1 MFRECSLL
9 PAAFGAL
16 TVLILTV
23 LILSPVTAG
32 AQSSASSA
40 HRQTA
45 AANKVQLEPKAID
58 VLKAVGNRLAA
69 AHTVFVV
76 AVETVDSLSRRS
88 EVTLQRPDKLRVSL
102 SGDGQRLESYCNG
115 NTMVTYSAAEKAF
128 TIAKAPP
135 TINECLKDAYK
146 SAALE
151 TPAVD
156 LILSDLHADL
166 LRGLKHASLV
176 GHSVLAGETTDVVS
190 YSDDNVS
197 VQMWVGTEDKLPR
210 RLQVVYL
217 NDPKRSPHSALFS
230 DWKMDAPV
238 RPDVFTSLNRGSGDR
253 IESAEPRPVG
263 TSGTQPAPRVRP
275 LTIHTYAAKY
285 WGSGPPPVV
294 GSAYTNYYRAAGH
307 YQSPDGYSYYA
318 PTNSAPYPGAPAG
331 YYGAPCYDCGNN
343 WVNEGAANETTGD
356 FNLSLFANTPEW
368 YEPGVAPPYNPSTPE
383 NRTNLTYEPGQIVTT
398 LPVGCAAYTRGAAFY
413 LCGSTWFSGVY
424 GPNGEL
430 YFRVISTP

>member
-1 MFRECSLL
+1 MFRECSLRV
-9 PAAFGAL
+9 AAFGAL
-16 TVLILTV
+16 AV
-23 LILSPVTAG
+23 LILSPATAG
-32 AQSSASSA
+32 AQSPAPSA

-69 AHTVFVV
+69 AHTLFFV

-88 EVTLQRPDKLRVSL
+88 EVTLQRPDKLRVSV
-102 SGDGQRLESYCNG
+102 SGDGYPLESYCSG
-115 NTMVTYSAAEKAF
+115 NTMVTYSPAKKAL

-135 TINECLKDAYK
+135 TLNECLKDAYK
-146 SAALE
+146 AAALE

-156 LILSDLHADL
+156 LILSDLHGDL
-166 LRGLKHASLV
+166 LRGMKHASWV
-176 GHSVLAGETTDVVS
+176 GHSALAGETTDIVT
-190 YSDDNVS
+190 YSGDKVS
-197 VQMWVGTEDKLPR
+197 VQAWVGTEDKLPR
-210 RLQVVYL
+210 RLHVVYL
-217 NDPKRSPHSALFS
+217 DDPNRLPLSIMFS
-230 DWKMDAPV
+230 GWKIDASV
-238 RPDVFTSLNRGSGDR
+238 RPDVFTSLTPGSGDR
-253 IESAEPRPVG
+253 LGSAEPEPVG

-285 WGSGPPPVV
+285 WGSGPPPLI
-294 GSAYTNYYRAAGH
+294 GSTYTNYYGAARY
-307 YQSPDGYSYYA
+307 YQSPDGYTSYA
-318 PTNSAPYPGAPAG
+318 PTNSAPYPGATAG
-331 YYGAPCYDCGNN
+331 YYGAPCYDCGNS
-343 WVNEGAANETTGD
+343 WVNGGAANETTGD

-368 YEPGVAPPYNPSTPE
+368 YEPGVAPPYNPSIPE